1 MKKCSTIY
9 IKVFL
14 LQAMTLA
21 VLALPS
27 CKNTGNSG
35 EGEVLVR
42 VYDRYLYESDLAG
55 LVPEG
60 ALARDSLTMVRT
72 FIQNWVDKELIVR
85 KAEEN
90 LPGELRNFDRK
101 LQDYRNSLIIFEYEK
116 MLVRQELDTM
126 ISPEVISGYYED
138 HKNNFLLKKDILLM
152 DYIVLNP
159 DSTGAGKIRQWFLSE
174 EPALKDSLTLYCS
187 RHAESFNLLNDV
199 WIDQKEMA
207 DIVPVE
213 NYSFGDF
220 AMNKRYLESRDTAY
234 LYLASVRDYRPADSI
249 APLQFVEN
257 EIRNMILNRRKKE
270 LIKNMRKGVLED
282 AILNNQVEIY

>member
-1 MKKCSTIY
+1 MKKCWMIY
-9 IKVFL
+9 IRLFI
-14 LQAMTLA
+14 LQAVVLA

-27 CKNTGNSG
+27 CNNTGNSG
-35 EGEVLVR
+35 SGEVLVR
-42 VYDRYLYESDLAG
+42 VYDRYLYESDLEG

-60 ALARDSLTMVRT
+60 TSARDSLTMVRT

-126 ISPEVISGYYED
+126 ISPELIGIYYED
-138 HKNNFLLKKDILLM
+138 HKSAFLLKKDILLM
-152 DYIVLNP
+152 DYVVLNP
-159 DSTGAGKIRQWFLSE
+159 DSPGAGKIRQWFRSE

-187 RHAESFNLLNDV
+187 RYAESFNLLNEV
-199 WIDQKEMA
+199 WMDLKEMG

-213 NYSFGDF
+213 NYSFGDY
-220 AMNKRYLESRDTAY
+220 AANKRYLESRDTAY
-234 LYLASVRDYRPADSI
+234 LYLVGVRDYRPADSI
-249 APLQFVEN
+249 APLQFVEK
-257 EIRNMILNRRKKE
+257 EIRNMILNRRKKD
-270 LIKNMRKGVLED
+270 LILNMRQGVLED